1 VAGEV
6 PTTFNRRKGR
16 IGGRSILLAPG
27 GGGRG
32 GPGSAGALR
41 GGPGDRQ
48 RQWGSGWPWH
58 KRGGDGRR
66 SGGVWQGD

>member
-41 GGPGDRQ
+41 GGPG
-48 RQWGSGWPWH
+48 WPWH
-58 KRGGDGRR
+58 ERGGDGRR